1 VAAILAGSW
10 EPAVEDESPWMSGM
24 NIAPDGTFLTKWN
37 GNMHLVTDG
46 RVLVVGEMNDTNGP
60 TINLKRTCEGHIFA

>member
-1 VAAILAGSW
+1 
-10 EPAVEDESPWMSGM
+10 MK
-24 NIAPDGTFLTKWN
+24 IAPDGTFRTKWN